1 MPISLFV
8 FYEMYAF
15 LLCFQLLYARGDL
28 VELLITS
35 NIARYAE
42 FRAVDRILT
51 CIDNEMKVVPCSR
64 ADVFTN
70 KNVTVLEKRL
80 LMKIL
85 TNCMN
90 NNDNDNENEF
100 KGEFRFDQ
108 ILLRETNAI
117 QCDFRFF
124 RQNIPSLFGT

>member
-1 MPISLFV
+1 MLYIIW
-8 FYEMYAF
+8 
-15 LLCFQLLYARGDL
+15 FQLLYARGDL
-28 VELLITS
+28 VELLISS

-90 NNDNDNENEF
+90 NDDNENEF
-100 KGEFRFDQ
+100 KGERARAFNFPMKFTHFFSFNWLQ
-108 ILLRETNAI
+108 ISATKHSEPI
-117 QCDFRFF
+117 W
-124 RQNIPSLFGT
+124 NISD